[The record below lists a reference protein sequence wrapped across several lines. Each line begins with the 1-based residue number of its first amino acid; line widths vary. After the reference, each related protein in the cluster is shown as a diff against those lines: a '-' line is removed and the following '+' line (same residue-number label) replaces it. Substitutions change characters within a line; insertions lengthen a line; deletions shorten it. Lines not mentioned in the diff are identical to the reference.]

1 MAVAYICPSRG
12 AYLRRLRTLTKS
24 TFWSKIFF
32 LYVGF
37 RSAKIPKPL
46 FFFCHVHPFFY
57 ILYPISDNSNRLCCI
72 CSTSKI
78 QILFFSPPFHIIG
91 NAFRFYKINR
101 FSCGRGGLRGTV
113 TRSFKRLESGI
124 TGTFRSFF
132 FFFCDI
138 PGPFVR
144 AWKKNHLLYP
154 YHPWRKWKVCILI
167 HGKPVLPC

>member
-1 MAVAYICPSRG
+1 MSVFGPQKFQS
-12 AYLRRLRTLTKS
+12 
-24 TFWSKIFF
+24 
-32 LYVGF
+32 
-37 RSAKIPKPL
+37 L

-78 QILFFSPPFHIIG
+78 QILFFFPPFHIIG